1 MSELSPEARGLVDDG
16 HTVLRPSAGD
26 RARVKSAL
34 AARLGGAAFL
44 LPYQASAAA
53 PKSLLGWSKL
63 SVKLASVGAGLV
75 VLGAAYYATQP
86 SVEPAPQAPVKPPTV
101 TPATPRPA
109 AAPID
114 TSSPRAQAE
123 REAPAPEPAV
133 SPVRKLP
140 APDPLAEEIAILSK
154 ATSALRAGRPGE
166 GLTLLN
172 EHQRKFPNGRLAEER
187 RAARIQALCALGR
200 RTEAE
205 AELTRLAQSSPRSP
219 HLARAQRACGF
230 AP

>member
-16 HTVLRPSAGD
+16 HSVLRPSPGD
-26 RARVKSAL
+26 RARVKTAL
-34 AARLGGAAFL
+34 AAKLGGAAFL

-53 PKSLLGWSKL
+53 PKALLAWSKMTTM
-63 SVKLASVGAGLV
+63 LAGVGAGLV
-75 VLGAAYYATQP
+75 VLGATYYATQP
-86 SVEPAPQAPVKPPTV
+86 SVEPAPQAPVKPPAV
-101 TPATPRPA
+101 APASVRPA
-109 AAPID
+109 AAPTD
-114 TSSPRAQAE
+114 TSASATTE
-123 REAPAPEPAV
+123 LEAPAPEPAV
-133 SPVRKLP
+133 PASRRLP
-140 APDPLAEEIAILSK
+140 APDPLAEEISILSK
-154 ATSALRAGRPGE
+154 ATSALRAGKPGE
-166 GLTLLN
+166 GLRLLS